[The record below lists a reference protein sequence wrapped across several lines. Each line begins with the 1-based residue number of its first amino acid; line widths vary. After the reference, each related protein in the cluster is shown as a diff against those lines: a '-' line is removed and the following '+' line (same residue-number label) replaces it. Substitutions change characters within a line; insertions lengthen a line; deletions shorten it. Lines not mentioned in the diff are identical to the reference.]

1 MNIKTIKVGTFNLMN
16 LMLPNQTVFGSI
28 GYTPEEFNRKQSWV
42 NFMLNQMNADVIGFQ
57 ECFHKQALLS
67 IINGNR
73 NYRDAEVVIADETG
87 DQPRVALLSRYP
99 IEDVEVFDRFPPE
112 SIIHVQPRG
121 VYQKIFLPFD
131 TFSRP
136 VLKVDVRIKPFGV
149 VTFYVV
155 HLKSKRPIFYDGE
168 NENNPVDLAKANV
181 RSLMLRAAE
190 SCAVRS
196 LLMRS
201 MRNQNRP
208 VVVFG
213 DVNDTGNSVTTRII
227 SGEVPQHK
235 LSDSVKQSVWD
246 VLLYHVK
253 DIQARRS
260 YQDFYYTHIHN
271 GMYES
276 LDHIMVSQEL
286 VTENPR
292 NVGRVGMVK
301 VFNDHLVDR
310 TFTDQKSDKCKSDHG
325 VVTCTLELDCDKYH
339 ATQQRG
345 NGNSAEQSTQYQ
357 NYKDND
363 CNRGEGNRKWNG
375 NGRKF
380 RR

>member
-1 MNIKTIKVGTFNLMN
+1 MNVKTIKVGTFNLMN
-16 LMLPNQTVFGSI
+16 LMLPNHEVYGGFRFTQ
-28 GYTPEEFNRKQSWV
+28 EEFNRKAAWV
-42 NFMLNQMNADVIGFQ
+42 NFMLNQMDADVIGFQ
-57 ECFHKQALLS
+57 ECFHKQALKT
-67 IINGNR
+67 IINNSKR
-73 NYRDAEVVIADETG
+73 YRDAEIVIADETG

-99 IEDVEVFDRFPPE
+99 IENLEIFDRFPPE
-112 SIIHVQPRG
+112 SVIYFKPRNAYEKII
-121 VYQKIFLPFD
+121 LPFD
-131 TFSRP
+131 SFTRP
-136 VLKVDVRIKPFGV
+136 VLKADIRIKPFGL

-168 NENNPVDLAKANV
+168 SEENPVDLARAEV

-190 SCAVRS
+190 SAAVRA

-201 MRNQNRP
+201 MKGKTRP
-208 VVVFG
+208 VVLFG

-227 SGEVPQHK
+227 SGAVPEHK
-235 LSDSVKQSVWD
+235 LPDQTKQRIWD

-292 NVGRVGMVK
+292 NQGRVAQVS
-301 VFNDHLVDR
+301 VYNDHLIDQ
-310 TFTDQKSDKCKSDHG
+310 TFSTQKQDKCKSDHG
-325 VVTCTLELDCDKYH
+325 VVTCTIELNIDDSRQPK
-339 ATQQRG
+339 
-345 NGNSAEQSTQYQ
+345 
-357 NYKDND
+357 NYKF
-363 CNRGEGNRKWNG
+363 KH
-375 NGRKF
+375 
-380 RR
+380 

>member
-1 MNIKTIKVGTFNLMN
+1 MDKNLPYFRLYKPKLNNMDVKTIKVGTFNLMN
-16 LMLPNQTVFGSI
+16 LMLPNREVYGGFKFTQ
-28 GYTPEEFNRKQSWV
+28 EEFNRKAAWV

-57 ECFHKQALLS
+57 ECFHKQALKT
-67 IINGNR
+67 IINNSKR
-73 NYRDAEVVIADETG
+73 YRDAEIVIADEVG
-87 DQPRVALLSRYP
+87 DQPRVALLSKYP
-99 IEDVEVFDRFPPE
+99 IENLEVFDRFPPE
-112 SIIHVQPRG
+112 SVIYFKPRDA
-121 VYQKIFLPFD
+121 YEKIYLPFD
-131 TFSRP
+131 SFTRP
-136 VLKVDVRIKPFGV
+136 VLKADVRIKPFGL

-168 NENNPVDLAKANV
+168 SDSNPIDLARAQV

-190 SCAVRS
+190 SAAVRA
-196 LLMRS
+196 LLMKS
-201 MRNQNRP
+201 MRGKTRP

-227 SGEVPQHK
+227 SGEVPEHK
-235 LSDSVKQSVWD
+235 LPDAKKQNVWD

-292 NVGRVGMVK
+292 NQGRVGQVC
-301 VFNDHLVDR
+301 VYNDHLIDQ
-310 TFTDQKSDKCKSDHG
+310 TFTNDKQDKCKSDHG
-325 VVTCTLELDCDKYH
+325 IVTCTIELNVDNKKVQPKGKYYH
-339 ATQQRG
+339 
-345 NGNSAEQSTQYQ
+345 
-357 NYKDND
+357 
-363 CNRGEGNRKWNG
+363 
-375 NGRKF
+375 
-380 RR
+380 